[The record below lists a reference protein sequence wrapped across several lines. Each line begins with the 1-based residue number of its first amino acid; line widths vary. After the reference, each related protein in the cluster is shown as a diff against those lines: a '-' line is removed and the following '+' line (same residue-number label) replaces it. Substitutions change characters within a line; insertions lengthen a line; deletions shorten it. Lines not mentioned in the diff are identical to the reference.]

1 MVAVV
6 GGVVRLLAGVHCERL
21 VDVVSVGGIRSSRG
35 GVMGGTCG
43 SVSDRC

>member
-6 GGVVRLLAGVHCERL
+6 GGVVGLLAGVHCERL

-35 GVMGGTCG
+35 GVDG
-43 SVSDRC
+43 RYLWERK